1 MPVVIPDLSLPAH
14 RRNWKWWVCGL
25 LLLATLVNYMDRLTL
40 NQMAKPI
47 MADFGLDAR
56 HYGQLESAF
65 GIAFALGAVLM
76 GWLAD
81 RWNVRSIYAAA
92 VLLWS
97 LAGFL
102 TGLAQGFVTLLICRF
117 LLGLAESGNWPCAL
131 RTTQRILPP
140 SERAMGNSILQSGAA
155 IGAFLTPLVVFVLFR
170 EGVPGSWRYP
180 FMVIGMLGLLW
191 VAGWMAMVRRRD
203 LAVEEVNKS
212 PSLMAILGWLVG
224 LYGIDLAVHVLF
236 ADRPWVP
243 LGVKFGVTILGVG
256 GVACWLVWATRD
268 EAGPER
274 AVFLRRFAVLA
285 VLVSAINATWHF
297 FRAWMPLFLMNQH
310 GYSMETFGW
319 FSMAYYLFTDAGCLL
334 AGFVTLRLARGGMEV
349 HTSRL
354 LVYSACAV
362 GTTLS
367 VVAAVLPA
375 GWLLLGVL
383 LIIGFACLGL
393 FPNYYSFT
401 QELTVRHQGKVT
413 GALGC
418 ICWMSMSLLHEII
431 GDVVQ
436 RTGSYSQGVACAG
449 LLPLIGVAVLVAFWG
464 KTSTGRV
471 EVADEAPSLTLPQV
485 GGELSG
491 GADGI
496 RPAVD
501 AIRS

>member
-1 MPVVIPDLSLPAH
+1 MSVFPDPLAPDRGRSW
-14 RRNWKWWVCGL
+14 RWWVCGL
-25 LLLATLVNYMDRLTL
+25 LLLATMINYMDRLTL

-47 MADFGLDAR
+47 MADFGLDDR
-56 HYGQLESAF
+56 QYGQLESAF
-65 GIAFALGAVLM
+65 GVAFALGAILM
-76 GWLAD
+76 GWMSD
-81 RWNVRSIYAAA
+81 RWNVRGVYAAA

-102 TGLAQGFVTLLICRF
+102 TGLAQGFLTLLICRF

-155 IGAFLTPLVVFVLFR
+155 VGAVLTPLIVFFLFQ
-170 EGVPGSWRYP
+170 ENSPGTWRYP
-180 FMVIGMLGLLW
+180 FMVIGLLGLLW
-191 VAGWMAMVRRRD
+191 VGGWMRTVRRED
-203 LAVEEVNKS
+203 LAVERGNRM
-212 PSLMAILGWLVG
+212 PSLITILGWLVC
-224 LYGIDLAVHVLF
+224 LYCIDLGVHILF

-243 LGVKFGVTILGVG
+243 LAVKFGVTALGVG
-256 GVACWLVWATRD
+256 GVAYWLLRATRD

-274 AVFLRRFAVLA
+274 RVFFRRFWVLA
-285 VLVSAINATWHF
+285 VLVVTINMTWHF
-297 FRAWMPLFLMNQH
+297 FRAWMPLFLQNQH
-310 GYSMETFGW
+310 GYSLKAFGW
-319 FSMAYYLFTDAGCLL
+319 FSMAYYLATDAGCLT
-334 AGFVTLRLARGGMEV
+334 AGFVTLRLARSGLPV

-354 LVYSACAV
+354 LVFSACAAV
-362 GTTLS
+362 TTLS
-367 VVAAVLPA
+367 VAAAVLSA

-383 LIIGFACLGL
+383 LVIGFACLGL

-401 QELTVRHQGKVT
+401 QELSKRHQGKVT

-418 ICWMSMSLLHEII
+418 ICWMFMSLLHEVV

-436 RTGSYSQGVACAG
+436 RTGTYSQGVACAG

-464 KTSTGRV
+464 KTSSASVQDDTVDG
-471 EVADEAPSLTLPQV
+471 LPQPH
-485 GGELSG
+485 
-491 GADGI
+491 ADGIQTAPMEGI